1 MKFVKSL
8 LKRPVS
14 VLVLLLAV
22 IVFGGAALTGMPLNF
37 MPDFSMPVQLVIV
50 TWPGSDAD
58 SVDRL
63 VAQPISDKCVT
74 LSDISSTVSYSYD
87 NYAMVQLV
95 YNYGADEDDIY
106 SDLKSAMDN
115 LKADLPSDCNDPTIM
130 QISADAMSTMTLSVS
145 ADSGVDIA
153 SVLDD
158 KIKPDLQGISG
169 VAQVEVSG
177 TRDDYYRVVLDEE
190 KMQQYG
196 LSISSVASAI
206 GEADFEIPLGTVT
219 MGSQDIALGSKGT
232 LSVDAQMRQFPI
244 QTPSGQLI
252 RLGDI
257 AQFLRLD
264 KKDADSISRY
274 NGRESVLLSVTKQD
288 SAASVGVCSKVI
300 DTLDGYAGEGISYE
314 IINNEADNITDTL
327 QNIFETLLIG
337 VALAMAA
344 LFLFFGDWKGSLVVG
359 VSMPL
364 SVLLAVIVLNF
375 IGYDMNV
382 LTGTGLILAIGMI
395 VDNSIVILESC
406 FRFRQ
411 QGLSFQEAAAQGT
424 STMLMSILAGTL
436 TTVVVYIPLTISK
449 GMSGMMFGPLLW
461 TIILTL
467 LASFLCAIVVVP
479 LAFTLLTPK
488 AKEDI
493 PVNRLLHRFQNFYR
507 RVMPKLLRKPGKVML
522 IGVGSFLAA
531 VLLATQMDFV
541 LIPNNYDGSI
551 SVDVSFRAGT
561 KLAVMDE
568 RVQQLEAVLLA
579 DENFKNV
586 TLSISDDSA
595 SFTAYAVDHCKRS
608 SEKAAELYTTEFS
621 NYPGMDVSVSPTS
634 STSGMSEMGST
645 SNTTTVMLLGN
656 DMDALR
662 AGAAQVQDVM
672 AQTPGVI
679 RVENPFD
686 QSRVK
691 GHLEIDPLRAQ
702 NAGTSPAAISMQVR
716 YLLNG
721 LTAATVD
728 DGDQE
733 YDIVLEYP
741 KGKYE
746 DVMSV
751 MDYPIRTQTGKLVTL
766 HDVADVTYDST
777 LPVLTR
783 QDGDYAVTLTATT
796 TDDAKYTAANA
807 ISAAAKAL
815 DFPEGVSIGTD
826 AQTSMQNDEISTLAS
841 ALLASLFLVF
851 LVMAVQFNSVKMSIM
866 VMICIPLCLIGSFT
880 LVFLTGRPMSMF
892 GLMGFMMLIGIS
904 VNNGIYLV
912 DGTTQLRVTMPLEQ
926 ALIEAGT
933 TRLRPILMTTLTTI
947 ISMIP
952 MIFTTSP
959 NLVMMK
965 EMSYIVIGGLIA
977 STALAMFLVPP
988 FYLLMRGER
997 VDGSKRPPLFKKKK
1011 CAKPSAEAALSAAES
1026 SADET

>member
-50 TWPGSDAD
+50 TWPGSDAE
-58 SVDRL
+58 SVDQL
-63 VAQPISDKCVT
+63 VAKPITDKCET
-74 LSDISSTVSYSYD
+74 LSDISSTVTYSYD

-115 LKADLPSDCNDPTIM
+115 LKASLPSDCNDPTIM

-158 KIKPDLQGISG
+158 KIKPDLQSISG

-177 TRDDYYRVVLDEE
+177 TRDDYFRVVLDEE

-196 LSISSVASAI
+196 LNISSVASAI
-206 GEADFEIPLGTVT
+206 GAADFEIPLGSVT
-219 MGSQDIALGSKGT
+219 MGTQDIALGSEGNLT
-232 LSVDAQMRQFPI
+232 VDAQMRQFPI

-288 SAASVGVCSKVI
+288 SAAAVGVCGKVL
-300 DTLDGYAGEGISYE
+300 DALDGYAGEGISYE

-327 QNIFETLLIG
+327 QSILQTLLVG
-337 VALAMAA
+337 VVLAMAV

-359 VSMPL
+359 ISMPL

-493 PVNRLLHRFQNFYR
+493 PVNRLLHKFQNFYR
-507 RVMPKLLRKPGKVML
+507 HVMPKLLRRPGKVML

-531 VLLATQMDFV
+531 ILLASQMEFV

-568 RVQQLEAVLLA
+568 RVQQLEAILLA
-579 DENFKNV
+579 DENFENV

-595 SFTAYAVDHCKRS
+595 SFTAYAVDNCKRS

-634 STSGMSEMGST
+634 SISGMSEMGST
-645 SNTTTVMLLGN
+645 GNTTTVMLLGN

-662 AGAAQVQDVM
+662 EGAEQVRDMM

-728 DGDQE
+728 DGDLQGQVRGRE
-733 YDIVLEYP
+733 RRD
-741 KGKYE
+741 G
-746 DVMSV
+746 
-751 MDYPIRTQTGKLVTL
+751 
-766 HDVADVTYDST
+766 
-777 LPVLTR
+777 LPHPHPDR
-783 QDGDYAVTLTATT
+783 QAGH
-796 TDDAKYTAANA
+796 AA
-807 ISAAAKAL
+807 
-815 DFPEGVSIGTD
+815 
-826 AQTSMQNDEISTLAS
+826 
-841 ALLASLFLVF
+841 
-851 LVMAVQFNSVKMSIM
+851 
-866 VMICIPLCLIGSFT
+866 
-880 LVFLTGRPMSMF
+880 
-892 GLMGFMMLIGIS
+892 
-904 VNNGIYLV
+904 
-912 DGTTQLRVTMPLEQ
+912 
-926 ALIEAGT
+926 
-933 TRLRPILMTTLTTI
+933 
-947 ISMIP
+947 
-952 MIFTTSP
+952 
-959 NLVMMK
+959 
-965 EMSYIVIGGLIA
+965 
-977 STALAMFLVPP
+977 
-988 FYLLMRGER
+988 
-997 VDGSKRPPLFKKKK
+997 
-1011 CAKPSAEAALSAAES
+1011 
-1026 SADET
+1026 

>member
-1 MKFVKSL
+1 M
-8 LKRPVS
+8 
-14 VLVLLLAV
+14 LLA
-22 IVFGGAALTGMPLNF
+22 I
-37 MPDFSMPVQLVIV
+37 
-50 TWPGSDAD
+50 
-58 SVDRL
+58 
-63 VAQPISDKCVT
+63 
-74 LSDISSTVSYSYD
+74 
-87 NYAMVQLV
+87 
-95 YNYGADEDDIY
+95 
-106 SDLKSAMDN
+106 
-115 LKADLPSDCNDPTIM
+115 
-130 QISADAMSTMTLSVS
+130 
-145 ADSGVDIA
+145 
-153 SVLDD
+153 
-158 KIKPDLQGISG
+158 
-169 VAQVEVSG
+169 
-177 TRDDYYRVVLDEE
+177 
-190 KMQQYG
+190 
-196 LSISSVASAI
+196 
-206 GEADFEIPLGTVT
+206 
-219 MGSQDIALGSKGT
+219 
-232 LSVDAQMRQFPI
+232 
-244 QTPSGQLI
+244 
-252 RLGDI
+252 
-257 AQFLRLD
+257 
-264 KKDADSISRY
+264 
-274 NGRESVLLSVTKQD
+274 
-288 SAASVGVCSKVI
+288 
-300 DTLDGYAGEGISYE
+300 
-314 IINNEADNITDTL
+314 
-327 QNIFETLLIG
+327 
-337 VALAMAA
+337 
-344 LFLFFGDWKGSLVVG
+344 
-359 VSMPL
+359 
-364 SVLLAVIVLNF
+364 IVLNF
-375 IGYDMNV
+375 IGCDMNV

-406 FRFRQ
+406 FRYRA
-411 QGLSFQEAAAQGT
+411 QGLSFQEAAAAGT
-424 STMLMSILAGTL
+424 GSMLMSILAGTL
-436 TTVVVYIPLTISK
+436 TTVVVYIPLSISK

-479 LAFTLLTPK
+479 LSFTLLTPK

-493 PVNRLLHRFQNFYR
+493 PVNRLLRKFQNFYR
-507 RVMPKLLRKPGKVML
+507 RVMPKLLRKPGKVL
-522 IGVGSFLAA
+522 LVGVASFLAA
-531 VLLATQMDFV
+531 ILLTTQMEFV
-541 LIPNNYDGSI
+541 LIPNNYDGSNT
-551 SVDVSFRAGT
+551 VDVSFRAGT

-568 RVQQLEAVLLA
+568 RVQQLESVLLA
-579 DENFKNV
+579 DENFENV

-634 STSGMSEMGST
+634 ATSGMSAMGST
-645 SNTTTVMLLGN
+645 GNTTTVMLLGD

-662 AGAAQVQDVM
+662 AGAEQVRDMM

-691 GHLEIDPLRAQ
+691 GHLEIDSQRAQ
-702 NAGTSPAAISMQVR
+702 NAGTTPAAISMQVR

-746 DVMSV
+746 DVVSV
-751 MDYPIRTQTGKLVTL
+751 MDYPIRTQTGKMVTP
-766 HDVADVTYDST
+766 HDVADVTYDAT

-783 QDGDYAVTLTATT
+783 QDGQYSVTLTT

-807 ISAAAKAL
+807 VSAGAEAL
-815 DFPEGVSIGTD
+815 DFPSGVRMGVD
-826 AQTSMQNDEISTLAS
+826 ARTSMQNDELSTMVS

-912 DGTTQLRVTMPLEQ
+912 DGTTQLRQTMPLEQ

-933 TRLRPILMTTLTTI
+933 TRLGPILMTTLTTI

-977 STALAMFLVPP
+977 STVLAMFLVPP

-997 VDGSKRPPLFKKKK
+997 VDGSKRPPLFKEKN
-1011 CAKPSAEAALSAAES
+1011 CAKAPAEAALSAAGS
-1026 SADET
+1026 NADEA

>member
-1 MKFVKSL
+1 MGFD
-8 LKRPVS
+8 S
-14 VLVLLLAV
+14 VLPALRHVAPHVIQQLAA
-22 IVFGGAALTGMPLNF
+22 G
-37 MPDFSMPVQLVIV
+37 
-50 TWPGSDAD
+50 
-58 SVDRL
+58 
-63 VAQPISDKCVT
+63 K
-74 LSDISSTVSYSYD
+74 
-87 NYAMVQLV
+87 
-95 YNYGADEDDIY
+95 
-106 SDLKSAMDN
+106 
-115 LKADLPSDCNDPTIM
+115 DLPW
-130 QISADAMSTMTLSVS
+130 
-145 ADSGVDIA
+145 
-153 SVLDD
+153 
-158 KIKPDLQGISG
+158 
-169 VAQVEVSG
+169 
-177 TRDDYYRVVLDEE
+177 
-190 KMQQYG
+190 
-196 LSISSVASAI
+196 I
-206 GEADFEIPLGTVT
+206 G
-219 MGSQDIALGSKGT
+219 Q
-232 LSVDAQMRQFPI
+232 
-244 QTPSGQLI
+244 QLI
-252 RLGDI
+252 EKFK
-257 AQFLRLD
+257 FLFRQLH
-264 KKDADSISRY
+264 
-274 NGRESVLLSVTKQD
+274 GP
-288 SAASVGVCSKVI
+288 AAVGVCGKVL
-300 DTLDGYAGEGISYE
+300 DTLDGYAGQGISYE
-314 IINNEADNITDTL
+314 VINNEADNITVTL
-327 QNIFETLLIG
+327 QSILQTLLIG
-337 VALAMAA
+337 VVLAMAV

-359 VSMPL
+359 ISMPL

-395 VDNSIVILESC
+395 VYNSIVILESC

-436 TTVVVYIPLTISK
+436 TTVVVYVPLSISQ

-493 PVNRLLHRFQNFYR
+493 PVNRLLRKFQNFYR

-531 VLLATQMDFV
+531 ILLATQMEFV

-551 SVDVSFRAGT
+551 TVDVSFRAGT

-568 RVQQLEAVLLA
+568 RVQQLESVLLA
-579 DENFKNV
+579 DENFENV

-634 STSGMSEMGST
+634 ATSGMSAMGST
-645 SNTTTVMLLGN
+645 GNTTTVMLLGD

-662 AGAAQVQDVM
+662 AGAEQVRDMM

-691 GHLEIDPLRAQ
+691 GHLEIDSQRAQ
-702 NAGTSPAAISMQVR
+702 NAGTTPAAISMQVR

-746 DVMSV
+746 DVVSV
-751 MDYPIRTQTGKLVTL
+751 MDYPIRTQTGKMVTL

-777 LPVLTR
+777 LPVLSR
-783 QDGDYAVTLTATT
+783 QNGQYSMPLTATT
-796 TDDAKYTAANA
+796 TDETKYSAANA
-807 ISAAAKAL
+807 ISAAAEAL
-815 DFPEGVSIGTD
+815 DFPAGVRVGKD
-826 AQTSMQNDEISTLAS
+826 PRTSMQNDELSTMVS
-841 ALLASLFLVF
+841 ALLASLFLAF

-866 VMICIPLCLIGSFT
+866 
-880 LVFLTGRPMSMF
+880 
-892 GLMGFMMLIGIS
+892 
-904 VNNGIYLV
+904 
-912 DGTTQLRVTMPLEQ
+912 
-926 ALIEAGT
+926 
-933 TRLRPILMTTLTTI
+933 
-947 ISMIP
+947 
-952 MIFTTSP
+952 
-959 NLVMMK
+959 VMMK

-997 VDGSKRPPLFKKKK
+997 VDGTKRPSRFRRKK
-1011 CAKPSAEAALSAAES
+1011 AEAESA
-1026 SADET
+1026 TVK

>member
-1 MKFVKSL
+1 M
-8 LKRPVS
+8 
-14 VLVLLLAV
+14 
-22 IVFGGAALTGMPLNF
+22 
-37 MPDFSMPVQLVIV
+37 
-50 TWPGSDAD
+50 
-58 SVDRL
+58 
-63 VAQPISDKCVT
+63 
-74 LSDISSTVSYSYD
+74 
-87 NYAMVQLV
+87 
-95 YNYGADEDDIY
+95 
-106 SDLKSAMDN
+106 
-115 LKADLPSDCNDPTIM
+115 
-130 QISADAMSTMTLSVS
+130 
-145 ADSGVDIA
+145 
-153 SVLDD
+153 
-158 KIKPDLQGISG
+158 
-169 VAQVEVSG
+169 
-177 TRDDYYRVVLDEE
+177 
-190 KMQQYG
+190 
-196 LSISSVASAI
+196 
-206 GEADFEIPLGTVT
+206 
-219 MGSQDIALGSKGT
+219 
-232 LSVDAQMRQFPI
+232 
-244 QTPSGQLI
+244 
-252 RLGDI
+252 
-257 AQFLRLD
+257 
-264 KKDADSISRY
+264 
-274 NGRESVLLSVTKQD
+274 
-288 SAASVGVCSKVI
+288 
-300 DTLDGYAGEGISYE
+300 
-314 IINNEADNITDTL
+314 
-327 QNIFETLLIG
+327 
-337 VALAMAA
+337 
-344 LFLFFGDWKGSLVVG
+344 
-359 VSMPL
+359 
-364 SVLLAVIVLNF
+364 LLAVIVLNF

-406 FRFRQ
+406 SRYRA
-411 QGLSFQEAAAQGT
+411 QGLSFQEAAAEGT
-424 STMLMSILAGTL
+424 GSMLMSILAGTL
-436 TTVVVYIPLTISK
+436 TTVVVYIPLSISK

-467 LASFLCAIVVVP
+467 LASFLCAVVVVP

-493 PVNRLLHRFQNFYR
+493 PVNRLLRKFQNFYR
-507 RVMPKLLRKPGKVML
+507 RVMPKLLRKSGKVML

-531 VLLATQMDFV
+531 
-541 LIPNNYDGSI
+541 I
-551 SVDVSFRAGT
+551 
-561 KLAVMDE
+561 
-568 RVQQLEAVLLA
+568 LLA
-579 DENFKNV
+579 DENFENV

-595 SFTAYAVDHCKRS
+595 SFTAYAVDHCNRS

-634 STSGMSEMGST
+634 ATSGMSAMGST
-645 SNTTTVMLLGN
+645 GNTTTVMLLGD

-662 AGAAQVQDVM
+662 AGAEQVRDMM
-672 AQTPGVI
+672 AQTPGVL

-691 GHLEIDPLRAQ
+691 GHLEIDPQRAL
-702 NAGTSPAAISMQVR
+702 NAGTTPAAISMQVR

-746 DVMSV
+746 DVVSV
-751 MDYPIRTQTGKLVTL
+751 MDYPIRTQTGKLVKL

-777 LPVLTR
+777 LPMLTR
-783 QDGDYAVTLTATT
+783 QDGQYSVTLTATT

-807 ISAAAKAL
+807 ISAAAEAL
-815 DFPEGVSIGTD
+815 DFPAGVRVGEDTR
-826 AQTSMQNDEISTLAS
+826 TSMQNDELSTMVS

-912 DGTTQLRVTMPLEQ
+912 DGTTQLRQTMPLEQ
-926 ALIEAGT
+926 ALIDAGT

-977 STALAMFLVPP
+977 STVLAMFLVPP

-997 VDGSKRPPLFKKKK
+997 VDGSKRPPLFKEKN
-1011 CAKPSAEAALSAAES
+1011 CAKAPAEAALSAAGS
-1026 SADET
+1026 NADEA

>member
-1 MKFVKSL
+1 M
-8 LKRPVS
+8 
-14 VLVLLLAV
+14 
-22 IVFGGAALTGMPLNF
+22 
-37 MPDFSMPVQLVIV
+37 
-50 TWPGSDAD
+50 
-58 SVDRL
+58 
-63 VAQPISDKCVT
+63 
-74 LSDISSTVSYSYD
+74 
-87 NYAMVQLV
+87 
-95 YNYGADEDDIY
+95 
-106 SDLKSAMDN
+106 
-115 LKADLPSDCNDPTIM
+115 
-130 QISADAMSTMTLSVS
+130 
-145 ADSGVDIA
+145 
-153 SVLDD
+153 
-158 KIKPDLQGISG
+158 
-169 VAQVEVSG
+169 
-177 TRDDYYRVVLDEE
+177 
-190 KMQQYG
+190 
-196 LSISSVASAI
+196 
-206 GEADFEIPLGTVT
+206 
-219 MGSQDIALGSKGT
+219 
-232 LSVDAQMRQFPI
+232 
-244 QTPSGQLI
+244 
-252 RLGDI
+252 
-257 AQFLRLD
+257 
-264 KKDADSISRY
+264 
-274 NGRESVLLSVTKQD
+274 
-288 SAASVGVCSKVI
+288 
-300 DTLDGYAGEGISYE
+300 
-314 IINNEADNITDTL
+314 
-327 QNIFETLLIG
+327 
-337 VALAMAA
+337 
-344 LFLFFGDWKGSLVVG
+344 
-359 VSMPL
+359 
-364 SVLLAVIVLNF
+364 LLAVIVLNF

-406 FRFRQ
+406 FRFRE

-436 TTVVVYIPLTISK
+436 TTVVVYMPLSISQ
-449 GMSGMMFGPLLW
+449 GMAGMMFGPLLW

-467 LASFLCAIVVVP
+467 LASFLCAVVVVP
-479 LAFTLLTPK
+479 LSFTLLTPK

-493 PVNRLLHRFQNFYR
+493 PVNRLLRKFQNFYR
-507 RVMPKLLRKPGKVML
+507 RVVPKLLRKPGKVML

-531 VLLATQMDFV
+531 
-541 LIPNNYDGSI
+541 I
-551 SVDVSFRAGT
+551 
-561 KLAVMDE
+561 
-568 RVQQLEAVLLA
+568 LLA
-579 DENFKNV
+579 DENFENV

-634 STSGMSEMGST
+634 ATSGMSAMGST
-645 SNTTTVMLLGN
+645 GNTTTVMLLGD

-662 AGAAQVQDVM
+662 QGAEQVRELM
-672 AQTPGVI
+672 AQTPGVL

-691 GHLEIDPLRAQ
+691 GHLEIDPQRAQ
-702 NAGTSPAAISMQVR
+702 NAGTTPAAISMQIR

-721 LTAATVD
+721 LTTATVD

-751 MDYPIRTQTGKLVTL
+751 MDYPIRTQTSKLVTL

-783 QDGDYAVTLTATT
+783 QDGQYSVTLTATT

-807 ISAAAKAL
+807 ISAGAEAL
-815 DFPEGVSIGTD
+815 DFPAGVAVGED
-826 AQTSMQNDEISTLAS
+826 ARTSMQNDELSTMVS

-912 DGTTQLRVTMPLEQ
+912 DGTTQLRQTIPLEQ

-977 STALAMFLVPP
+977 STVLAMFLVPP

-997 VDGSKRPPLFKKKK
+997 VDGSKRPPLFKKKNREK
-1011 CAKPSAEAALSAAES
+1011 SPVEAALSAAGS
-1026 SADET
+1026 NADEA

>member
-1 MKFVKSL
+1 M
-8 LKRPVS
+8 
-14 VLVLLLAV
+14 
-22 IVFGGAALTGMPLNF
+22 
-37 MPDFSMPVQLVIV
+37 
-50 TWPGSDAD
+50 
-58 SVDRL
+58 
-63 VAQPISDKCVT
+63 
-74 LSDISSTVSYSYD
+74 
-87 NYAMVQLV
+87 
-95 YNYGADEDDIY
+95 
-106 SDLKSAMDN
+106 
-115 LKADLPSDCNDPTIM
+115 
-130 QISADAMSTMTLSVS
+130 
-145 ADSGVDIA
+145 
-153 SVLDD
+153 
-158 KIKPDLQGISG
+158 
-169 VAQVEVSG
+169 
-177 TRDDYYRVVLDEE
+177 
-190 KMQQYG
+190 
-196 LSISSVASAI
+196 
-206 GEADFEIPLGTVT
+206 
-219 MGSQDIALGSKGT
+219 
-232 LSVDAQMRQFPI
+232 
-244 QTPSGQLI
+244 
-252 RLGDI
+252 
-257 AQFLRLD
+257 
-264 KKDADSISRY
+264 
-274 NGRESVLLSVTKQD
+274 
-288 SAASVGVCSKVI
+288 GVCGKVL
-300 DTLDGYAGEGISYE
+300 DTLDGYAGQGISYE
-314 IINNEADNITDTL
+314 VINNEADNITVTL
-327 QNIFETLLIG
+327 QSILQTLLIG
-337 VALAMAA
+337 VVLAMAV

-359 VSMPL
+359 ISMPL

-406 FRFRQ
+406 SRYRA

-436 TTVVVYIPLTISK
+436 TTVVVYVPLSISQ
-449 GMSGMMFGPLLW
+449 GMAGMMFGPLLW

-467 LASFLCAIVVVP
+467 LASFLCAVVVVP

-493 PVNRLLHRFQNFYR
+493 PVNRLLRKFQDFYR

-522 IGVGSFLAA
+522 IGVDSFLAA
-531 VLLATQMDFV
+531 ILLASQMDFT

-568 RVQQLEAVLLA
+568 RVQQLEAILLA
-579 DENFKNV
+579 DENFENV

-595 SFTAYAVDHCKRS
+595 SFTAYAVDHCNRS
-608 SEKAAELYTTEFS
+608 SEKATELYTTEFS

-634 STSGMSEMGST
+634 ATSGMSAMGST
-645 SNTTTVMLLGN
+645 GNTTTVMLLGD

-662 AGAAQVQDVM
+662 QGAEQVRELM
-672 AQTPGVI
+672 AQTSGVL

-691 GHLEIDPLRAQ
+691 GHLEINPQRAQ
-702 NAGTSPAAISMQVR
+702 NAGISPATISMQVR

-783 QDGDYAVTLTATT
+783 QDGQYSVTL
-796 TDDAKYTAANA
+796 TAANA
-807 ISAAAKAL
+807 ISAGAEAL
-815 DFPEGVSIGTD
+815 DFPAGVAVGED
-826 AQTSMQNDEISTLAS
+826 ARTSMQNDELSTMVS

-866 VMICIPLCLIGSFT
+866 VMICIPLCLIGSFA

-912 DGTTQLRVTMPLEQ
+912 DGTTQLRQTMPLEQ

-959 NLVMMK
+959 SLVMMK

-977 STALAMFLVPP
+977 STVLAMFLVPP

-997 VDGSKRPPLFKKKK
+997 VDGSKRPPLFKKKSREK
-1011 CAKPSAEAALSAAES
+1011 GPAEAAPSDAGS
-1026 SADET
+1026 NTDET

>member
-1 MKFVKSL
+1 M
-8 LKRPVS
+8 
-14 VLVLLLAV
+14 
-22 IVFGGAALTGMPLNF
+22 
-37 MPDFSMPVQLVIV
+37 
-50 TWPGSDAD
+50 
-58 SVDRL
+58 
-63 VAQPISDKCVT
+63 
-74 LSDISSTVSYSYD
+74 
-87 NYAMVQLV
+87 
-95 YNYGADEDDIY
+95 
-106 SDLKSAMDN
+106 
-115 LKADLPSDCNDPTIM
+115 
-130 QISADAMSTMTLSVS
+130 
-145 ADSGVDIA
+145 
-153 SVLDD
+153 
-158 KIKPDLQGISG
+158 
-169 VAQVEVSG
+169 
-177 TRDDYYRVVLDEE
+177 
-190 KMQQYG
+190 
-196 LSISSVASAI
+196 
-206 GEADFEIPLGTVT
+206 
-219 MGSQDIALGSKGT
+219 
-232 LSVDAQMRQFPI
+232 
-244 QTPSGQLI
+244 
-252 RLGDI
+252 
-257 AQFLRLD
+257 
-264 KKDADSISRY
+264 
-274 NGRESVLLSVTKQD
+274 
-288 SAASVGVCSKVI
+288 
-300 DTLDGYAGEGISYE
+300 
-314 IINNEADNITDTL
+314 
-327 QNIFETLLIG
+327 
-337 VALAMAA
+337 
-344 LFLFFGDWKGSLVVG
+344 
-359 VSMPL
+359 
-364 SVLLAVIVLNF
+364 LLAVIVLNF

-406 FRFRQ
+406 FRYRAQ
-411 QGLSFQEAAAQGT
+411 SLSFQEAAAEGT
-424 STMLMSILAGTL
+424 GSMLMSILAGTL
-436 TTVVVYIPLTISK
+436 TTVVVYIPLSISK

-467 LASFLCAIVVVP
+467 LASFLCAVVVVP

-493 PVNRLLHRFQNFYR
+493 PVNRLLRKFQNFYR

-531 VLLATQMDFV
+531 ILLATQMEFV

-551 SVDVSFRAGT
+551 TVDVSFRAGM

-568 RVQQLEAVLLA
+568 RVQQLESVLLA
-579 DENFKNV
+579 DENFENV

-595 SFTAYAVDHCKRS
+595 SFTAYAVGHCNRS

-634 STSGMSEMGST
+634 ATSGMSAMGST
-645 SNTTTVMLLGN
+645 GNTTTVMLLGD

-662 AGAAQVQDVM
+662 QGAEQVRELM
-672 AQTPGVI
+672 AQTPGVL

-691 GHLEIDPLRAQ
+691 GHLEIDPQRAQ
-702 NAGTSPAAISMQVR
+702 NAGTTPAAISMQIR

-783 QDGDYAVTLTATT
+783 QDGQYSVTLTATT

-807 ISAAAKAL
+807 ISAGAEAL
-815 DFPEGVSIGTD
+815 DFPAGVAVGED
-826 AQTSMQNDEISTLAS
+826 VRTSMQNDELSTMVS

-866 VMICIPLCLIGSFT
+866 VMICIPLCLIGSFA

-912 DGTTQLRVTMPLEQ
+912 DGTTQLRQTMPLEQ

-977 STALAMFLVPP
+977 STVLAMFLVPP

-997 VDGSKRPPLFKKKK
+997 VDGSKRPPLFKEKN
-1011 CAKPSAEAALSAAES
+1011 CAKAPAEAALSAAGS
-1026 SADET
+1026 NADEA

>member
-1 MKFVKSL
+1 M
-8 LKRPVS
+8 
-14 VLVLLLAV
+14 
-22 IVFGGAALTGMPLNF
+22 
-37 MPDFSMPVQLVIV
+37 
-50 TWPGSDAD
+50 
-58 SVDRL
+58 
-63 VAQPISDKCVT
+63 
-74 LSDISSTVSYSYD
+74 
-87 NYAMVQLV
+87 
-95 YNYGADEDDIY
+95 
-106 SDLKSAMDN
+106 
-115 LKADLPSDCNDPTIM
+115 
-130 QISADAMSTMTLSVS
+130 
-145 ADSGVDIA
+145 
-153 SVLDD
+153 
-158 KIKPDLQGISG
+158 
-169 VAQVEVSG
+169 
-177 TRDDYYRVVLDEE
+177 
-190 KMQQYG
+190 
-196 LSISSVASAI
+196 
-206 GEADFEIPLGTVT
+206 
-219 MGSQDIALGSKGT
+219 
-232 LSVDAQMRQFPI
+232 
-244 QTPSGQLI
+244 
-252 RLGDI
+252 
-257 AQFLRLD
+257 
-264 KKDADSISRY
+264 
-274 NGRESVLLSVTKQD
+274 
-288 SAASVGVCSKVI
+288 
-300 DTLDGYAGEGISYE
+300 
-314 IINNEADNITDTL
+314 
-327 QNIFETLLIG
+327 
-337 VALAMAA
+337 
-344 LFLFFGDWKGSLVVG
+344 
-359 VSMPL
+359 
-364 SVLLAVIVLNF
+364 LLAVIVLNF

-382 LTGTGLILAIGMI
+382 LTGTDLILAIGMI

-406 FRFRQ
+406 FRYRA
-411 QGLSFQEAAAQGT
+411 QGLSFQEAAAEGT
-424 STMLMSILAGTL
+424 GSMLMSILAGTL
-436 TTVVVYIPLTISK
+436 TTVVVYIPLSISK

-467 LASFLCAIVVVP
+467 LASFLCAVVVVP
-479 LAFTLLTPK
+479 LSFTLLTPK

-493 PVNRLLHRFQNFYR
+493 PVNRLLRKFQNFYR

-531 VLLATQMDFV
+531 
-541 LIPNNYDGSI
+541 I
-551 SVDVSFRAGT
+551 
-561 KLAVMDE
+561 
-568 RVQQLEAVLLA
+568 LLA
-579 DENFKNV
+579 DENFENV

-595 SFTAYAVDHCKRS
+595 SFTAYAVDHCNRS

-621 NYPGMDVSVSPTS
+621 NYPGMDVSVTPTS
-634 STSGMSEMGST
+634 STSGMSAMGST
-645 SNTTTVMLLGN
+645 GNTTTVMLLGD

-662 AGAAQVQDVM
+662 AGAEQVRDMM

-679 RVENPFD
+679 RVENPLD

-691 GHLEIDPLRAQ
+691 GHLEIDPQRAQ
-702 NAGTSPAAISMQVR
+702 NAGTTPAAISMQVR

-751 MDYPIRTQTGKLVTL
+751 MDYPIRTQTSKLVTL

-783 QDGDYAVTLTATT
+783 QDGQYSVTLTATT

-807 ISAAAKAL
+807 ISAGAEAL
-815 DFPEGVSIGTD
+815 DFPAGVAVGED
-826 AQTSMQNDEISTLAS
+826 ARTSMQNDELSTMVS

-866 VMICIPLCLIGSFT
+866 VMICIPLCLIGSFA

-912 DGTTQLRVTMPLEQ
+912 DGTTQLRQTMPLEQ

-977 STALAMFLVPP
+977 STVLAMFLVPP
-988 FYLLMRGER
+988 FCLLMRGER
-997 VDGSKRPPLFKKKK
+997 VDGSKRPPLFKKKNREK
-1011 CAKPSAEAALSAAES
+1011 SPVEAALSAAGS
-1026 SADET
+1026 NADEA

>member
-1 MKFVKSL
+1 ML
-8 LKRPVS
+8 L
-14 VLVLLLAV
+14 
-22 IVFGGAALTGMPLNF
+22 T
-37 MPDFSMPVQLVIV
+37 
-50 TWPGSDAD
+50 
-58 SVDRL
+58 
-63 VAQPISDKCVT
+63 
-74 LSDISSTVSYSYD
+74 
-87 NYAMVQLV
+87 
-95 YNYGADEDDIY
+95 
-106 SDLKSAMDN
+106 
-115 LKADLPSDCNDPTIM
+115 
-130 QISADAMSTMTLSVS
+130 
-145 ADSGVDIA
+145 
-153 SVLDD
+153 
-158 KIKPDLQGISG
+158 
-169 VAQVEVSG
+169 
-177 TRDDYYRVVLDEE
+177 
-190 KMQQYG
+190 
-196 LSISSVASAI
+196 
-206 GEADFEIPLGTVT
+206 
-219 MGSQDIALGSKGT
+219 
-232 LSVDAQMRQFPI
+232 
-244 QTPSGQLI
+244 
-252 RLGDI
+252 
-257 AQFLRLD
+257 
-264 KKDADSISRY
+264 
-274 NGRESVLLSVTKQD
+274 
-288 SAASVGVCSKVI
+288 
-300 DTLDGYAGEGISYE
+300 
-314 IINNEADNITDTL
+314 
-327 QNIFETLLIG
+327 
-337 VALAMAA
+337 
-344 LFLFFGDWKGSLVVG
+344 
-359 VSMPL
+359 
-364 SVLLAVIVLNF
+364 VIVLNF

-406 FRFRQ
+406 FRYRAQ
-411 QGLSFQEAAAQGT
+411 SLSFQEAAAEGT
-424 STMLMSILAGTL
+424 GSMLMSILAGTL
-436 TTVVVYIPLTISK
+436 TTVVVYIPLSISK

-467 LASFLCAIVVVP
+467 LASFLCAVVVVP

-493 PVNRLLHRFQNFYR
+493 PINRLLHKFQSFYR

-531 VLLATQMDFV
+531 
-541 LIPNNYDGSI
+541 I
-551 SVDVSFRAGT
+551 
-561 KLAVMDE
+561 
-568 RVQQLEAVLLA
+568 LLA
-579 DENFKNV
+579 DENFENV

-595 SFTAYAVDHCKRS
+595 SFTAYAVDHCNRS

-621 NYPGMDVSVSPTS
+621 NYPGMDVSVTPTS
-634 STSGMSEMGST
+634 STSGMSAMGST
-645 SNTTTVMLLGN
+645 GNTTTVMLLGD

-662 AGAAQVQDVM
+662 AGAEQVRDMM

-691 GHLEIDPLRAQ
+691 GHLEIDPQRAQ
-702 NAGTSPAAISMQVR
+702 NAGTTPAAISMQVR

-751 MDYPIRTQTGKLVTL
+751 MDYPIRTQTSKLVTL

-783 QDGDYAVTLTATT
+783 QDGQYSVTLTATT

-807 ISAAAKAL
+807 ISAGAEAL
-815 DFPEGVSIGTD
+815 DFPAGVAVGED
-826 AQTSMQNDEISTLAS
+826 ARTSMQNDELSTMVS

-880 LVFLTGRPMSMF
+880 LVFLTGRPMSTF

-912 DGTTQLRVTMPLEQ
+912 DGTTQLRQTMPLEQ

-977 STALAMFLVPP
+977 STVLAMFLVPP

-997 VDGSKRPPLFKKKK
+997 VDGSKRPPLFKKKNREK
-1011 CAKPSAEAALSAAES
+1011 SPVEAALSAAGS
-1026 SADET
+1026 NADEA

>member
-1 MKFVKSL
+1 
-8 LKRPVS
+8 
-14 VLVLLLAV
+14 
-22 IVFGGAALTGMPLNF
+22 
-37 MPDFSMPVQLVIV
+37 
-50 TWPGSDAD
+50 
-58 SVDRL
+58 
-63 VAQPISDKCVT
+63 
-74 LSDISSTVSYSYD
+74 
-87 NYAMVQLV
+87 
-95 YNYGADEDDIY
+95 
-106 SDLKSAMDN
+106 
-115 LKADLPSDCNDPTIM
+115 
-130 QISADAMSTMTLSVS
+130 
-145 ADSGVDIA
+145 
-153 SVLDD
+153 
-158 KIKPDLQGISG
+158 
-169 VAQVEVSG
+169 
-177 TRDDYYRVVLDEE
+177 
-190 KMQQYG
+190 
-196 LSISSVASAI
+196 
-206 GEADFEIPLGTVT
+206 
-219 MGSQDIALGSKGT
+219 
-232 LSVDAQMRQFPI
+232 
-244 QTPSGQLI
+244 
-252 RLGDI
+252 
-257 AQFLRLD
+257 
-264 KKDADSISRY
+264 
-274 NGRESVLLSVTKQD
+274 
-288 SAASVGVCSKVI
+288 
-300 DTLDGYAGEGISYE
+300 
-314 IINNEADNITDTL
+314 
-327 QNIFETLLIG
+327 
-337 VALAMAA
+337 
-344 LFLFFGDWKGSLVVG
+344 
-359 VSMPL
+359 
-364 SVLLAVIVLNF
+364 
-375 IGYDMNV
+375 
-382 LTGTGLILAIGMI
+382 
-395 VDNSIVILESC
+395 
-406 FRFRQ
+406 
-411 QGLSFQEAAAQGT
+411 
-424 STMLMSILAGTL
+424 MLMSILAGTL
-436 TTVVVYIPLTISK
+436 TTVVVYVPLSISQ
-449 GMSGMMFGPLLW
+449 GMAGMMFGPLLW

-493 PVNRLLHRFQNFYR
+493 PVNCLLRKFQSFYR

-531 VLLATQMDFV
+531 ILLATQMEFV

-568 RVQQLEAVLLA
+568 RVQQLESVLLA
-579 DENFKNV
+579 DENFENV

-634 STSGMSEMGST
+634 ATSGMSAMGST
-645 SNTTTVMLLGN
+645 GNTTTVMLLGD

-662 AGAAQVQDVM
+662 AGAEQVRDMM

-691 GHLEIDPLRAQ
+691 GHLEIDSQRAQ
-702 NAGTSPAAISMQVR
+702 NAGTTPAAISMQVR

-746 DVMSV
+746 DVVSV
-751 MDYPIRTQTGKLVTL
+751 MDYPIRTQTGKMVTL

-777 LPVLTR
+777 LPVLSR
-783 QDGDYAVTLTATT
+783 QDGQYSMTLTATT
-796 TDDAKYTAANA
+796 DETKYSAANA
-807 ISAAAKAL
+807 ISAAAEAL
-815 DFPEGVSIGTD
+815 DFPAGVRVGKD
-826 AQTSMQNDEISTLAS
+826 PRTSMQNDELSTMVS
-841 ALLASLFLVF
+841 TLLASLFLVF

-912 DGTTQLRVTMPLEQ
+912 DGTTQLRQTMPLEQ

-977 STALAMFLVPP
+977 STVLAMFLVPP

-997 VDGSKRPPLFKKKK
+997 VDGSKRPPLFKKKNREK
-1011 CAKPSAEAALSAAES
+1011 SPVEAALSAAGS
-1026 SADET
+1026 NADEA

>member
-1 MKFVKSL
+1 M
-8 LKRPVS
+8 
-14 VLVLLLAV
+14 
-22 IVFGGAALTGMPLNF
+22 
-37 MPDFSMPVQLVIV
+37 
-50 TWPGSDAD
+50 
-58 SVDRL
+58 
-63 VAQPISDKCVT
+63 
-74 LSDISSTVSYSYD
+74 
-87 NYAMVQLV
+87 
-95 YNYGADEDDIY
+95 
-106 SDLKSAMDN
+106 
-115 LKADLPSDCNDPTIM
+115 
-130 QISADAMSTMTLSVS
+130 
-145 ADSGVDIA
+145 
-153 SVLDD
+153 
-158 KIKPDLQGISG
+158 
-169 VAQVEVSG
+169 
-177 TRDDYYRVVLDEE
+177 
-190 KMQQYG
+190 
-196 LSISSVASAI
+196 
-206 GEADFEIPLGTVT
+206 
-219 MGSQDIALGSKGT
+219 
-232 LSVDAQMRQFPI
+232 
-244 QTPSGQLI
+244 
-252 RLGDI
+252 
-257 AQFLRLD
+257 
-264 KKDADSISRY
+264 
-274 NGRESVLLSVTKQD
+274 
-288 SAASVGVCSKVI
+288 
-300 DTLDGYAGEGISYE
+300 
-314 IINNEADNITDTL
+314 
-327 QNIFETLLIG
+327 
-337 VALAMAA
+337 
-344 LFLFFGDWKGSLVVG
+344 
-359 VSMPL
+359 
-364 SVLLAVIVLNF
+364 LNF

-406 FRFRQ
+406 SRYRA
-411 QGLSFQEAAAQGT
+411 QGLSFQEAAAEGT
-424 STMLMSILAGTL
+424 GSMLMSILAGTL
-436 TTVVVYIPLTISK
+436 TTVVVYIPLSISK

-467 LASFLCAIVVVP
+467 LASFLCAVVVVP
-479 LAFTLLTPK
+479 LSFTLLTPK

-493 PVNRLLHRFQNFYR
+493 PVNRLLRKFQNFYR

-531 VLLATQMDFV
+531 
-541 LIPNNYDGSI
+541 I
-551 SVDVSFRAGT
+551 
-561 KLAVMDE
+561 
-568 RVQQLEAVLLA
+568 LLA
-579 DENFKNV
+579 DENFENV

-634 STSGMSEMGST
+634 ATSGMSAMGST
-645 SNTTTVMLLGN
+645 GNTTTVMLLGD

-662 AGAAQVQDVM
+662 QGAEQVRELV
-672 AQTPGVI
+672 AQTPGVL

-691 GHLEIDPLRAQ
+691 GHLEIDPQRAQ
-702 NAGTSPAAISMQVR
+702 NAGTTPAAISMQIR

-721 LTAATVD
+721 LTTATVD

-751 MDYPIRTQTGKLVTL
+751 MDYPIRTQTSKLVTL

-783 QDGDYAVTLTATT
+783 QDGQYSVTLTATT

-807 ISAAAKAL
+807 ISAGAEAL
-815 DFPEGVSIGTD
+815 DFPAGVAVGED
-826 AQTSMQNDEISTLAS
+826 ARTSMQNDELSTMVS

-866 VMICIPLCLIGSFT
+866 VIICIPLCLIGSFT

-912 DGTTQLRVTMPLEQ
+912 DGTTQLRQTMPLEQ

-977 STALAMFLVPP
+977 STVLAMFLVPP
-988 FYLLMRGER
+988 FCLLMRGER
-997 VDGSKRPPLFKKKK
+997 VDGSKRPPLFKKKNREK
-1011 CAKPSAEAALSAAES
+1011 SPVEAALSAAGS
-1026 SADET
+1026 NADEA

>member
-1 MKFVKSL
+1 ML
-8 LKRPVS
+8 L
-14 VLVLLLAV
+14 
-22 IVFGGAALTGMPLNF
+22 T
-37 MPDFSMPVQLVIV
+37 
-50 TWPGSDAD
+50 
-58 SVDRL
+58 
-63 VAQPISDKCVT
+63 
-74 LSDISSTVSYSYD
+74 
-87 NYAMVQLV
+87 
-95 YNYGADEDDIY
+95 
-106 SDLKSAMDN
+106 
-115 LKADLPSDCNDPTIM
+115 
-130 QISADAMSTMTLSVS
+130 
-145 ADSGVDIA
+145 
-153 SVLDD
+153 
-158 KIKPDLQGISG
+158 
-169 VAQVEVSG
+169 
-177 TRDDYYRVVLDEE
+177 
-190 KMQQYG
+190 
-196 LSISSVASAI
+196 
-206 GEADFEIPLGTVT
+206 
-219 MGSQDIALGSKGT
+219 
-232 LSVDAQMRQFPI
+232 
-244 QTPSGQLI
+244 
-252 RLGDI
+252 
-257 AQFLRLD
+257 
-264 KKDADSISRY
+264 
-274 NGRESVLLSVTKQD
+274 
-288 SAASVGVCSKVI
+288 
-300 DTLDGYAGEGISYE
+300 
-314 IINNEADNITDTL
+314 
-327 QNIFETLLIG
+327 
-337 VALAMAA
+337 
-344 LFLFFGDWKGSLVVG
+344 
-359 VSMPL
+359 
-364 SVLLAVIVLNF
+364 VIVLNF

-406 FRFRQ
+406 FRYRAQ
-411 QGLSFQEAAAQGT
+411 SLSFQEAAAEGT
-424 STMLMSILAGTL
+424 GSMLMSILAGTL
-436 TTVVVYIPLTISK
+436 TTVVVYIPLSISK

-467 LASFLCAIVVVP
+467 LASFLCAVVVVP

-493 PVNRLLHRFQNFYR
+493 PINRLLHKFQSFYR

-531 VLLATQMDFV
+531 
-541 LIPNNYDGSI
+541 I
-551 SVDVSFRAGT
+551 
-561 KLAVMDE
+561 
-568 RVQQLEAVLLA
+568 LLA
-579 DENFKNV
+579 DENFENV

-595 SFTAYAVDHCKRS
+595 SFTAYAVDHCNRS

-621 NYPGMDVSVSPTS
+621 NYPGMDVSVTPTS
-634 STSGMSEMGST
+634 STSGMSAMGST
-645 SNTTTVMLLGN
+645 GNTTTVMLLGD

-662 AGAAQVQDVM
+662 AGAEQVRDMM

-691 GHLEIDPLRAQ
+691 GHLEIDPQRAQ
-702 NAGTSPAAISMQVR
+702 NAGTTPAAISMQVR

-751 MDYPIRTQTGKLVTL
+751 MDYPIRTQTSKLVTL

-783 QDGDYAVTLTATT
+783 QDGQYSVTLTATT

-807 ISAAAKAL
+807 ISAGAEAL
-815 DFPEGVSIGTD
+815 DFPAGVAVGED
-826 AQTSMQNDEISTLAS
+826 ARTSMQNDELSTMVS

-880 LVFLTGRPMSMF
+880 LVFLTGRPMSTF

-912 DGTTQLRVTMPLEQ
+912 DGTTQLRQTMPLEQ

-933 TRLRPILMTTLTTI
+933 TRLRPILMTTLTAI

-977 STALAMFLVPP
+977 STVLAMFLVPP

-997 VDGSKRPPLFKKKK
+997 VDGSKRPPLFKKKNREK
-1011 CAKPSAEAALSAAES
+1011 SPVEAALSAAGS
-1026 SADET
+1026 NADEA

>member
-50 TWPGSDAD
+50 TWPGSDAE
-58 SVDRL
+58 SVDQL
-63 VAQPISDKCVT
+63 VAKPITDKCET
-74 LSDISSTVSYSYD
+74 LSDISSTVTYSYD

-115 LKADLPSDCNDPTIM
+115 LKASLPSDCNDPTIM

-158 KIKPDLQGISG
+158 KIKPDLQSISG

-177 TRDDYYRVVLDEE
+177 TRDDYFRVVLDEE

-196 LSISSVASAI
+196 LNISSVASAI
-206 GEADFEIPLGTVT
+206 GAADFEIPLGSVT
-219 MGSQDIALGSKGT
+219 MGTQDIALGSEGNLT
-232 LSVDAQMRQFPI
+232 VDAQMRQFPI

-288 SAASVGVCSKVI
+288 SAAAVGVCGKVL
-300 DTLDGYAGEGISYE
+300 DALDGYAGEGISYE

-327 QNIFETLLIG
+327 QSILQTLLVG
-337 VALAMAA
+337 VVLAMAV

-359 VSMPL
+359 ISMPL
-364 SVLLAVIVLNF
+364 S
-375 IGYDMNV
+375 V

-411 QGLSFQEAAAQGT
+411 QCLSFQEAAAQGT

-493 PVNRLLHRFQNFYR
+493 PVNRLLHKFQNFYR
-507 RVMPKLLRKPGKVML
+507 HVMPKLLRRPGKVML

-531 VLLATQMDFV
+531 ILLASQMEFV

-568 RVQQLEAVLLA
+568 RVQQLEAILLA
-579 DENFKNV
+579 DENFENV

-595 SFTAYAVDHCKRS
+595 SFTAYAVDNCKRS

-634 STSGMSEMGST
+634 SISGMSEMGST
-645 SNTTTVMLLGN
+645 GNTTTVMLLGN

-662 AGAAQVQDVM
+662 EGAEQVRDMM

-746 DVMSV
+746 DVNAV

-783 QDGDYAVTLTATT
+783 QDGDYSVTLTATT

-807 ISAAAKAL
+807 ISAGAKAL

-866 VMICIPLCLIGSFT
+866 VMICIPLCLIGSFA

-912 DGTTQLRVTMPLEQ
+912 DGTTQLRQTMPLEQ

-952 MIFTTSP
+952 MLFATSP

-977 STALAMFLVPP
+977 STVLAMFLVPP

-1011 CAKPSAEAALSAAES
+1011 CAKPSAEAALSVAES
-1026 SADET
+1026 NADEI

>member
-1 MKFVKSL
+1 ML
-8 LKRPVS
+8 L
-14 VLVLLLAV
+14 
-22 IVFGGAALTGMPLNF
+22 T
-37 MPDFSMPVQLVIV
+37 
-50 TWPGSDAD
+50 
-58 SVDRL
+58 
-63 VAQPISDKCVT
+63 
-74 LSDISSTVSYSYD
+74 
-87 NYAMVQLV
+87 
-95 YNYGADEDDIY
+95 
-106 SDLKSAMDN
+106 
-115 LKADLPSDCNDPTIM
+115 
-130 QISADAMSTMTLSVS
+130 
-145 ADSGVDIA
+145 
-153 SVLDD
+153 
-158 KIKPDLQGISG
+158 
-169 VAQVEVSG
+169 
-177 TRDDYYRVVLDEE
+177 
-190 KMQQYG
+190 
-196 LSISSVASAI
+196 
-206 GEADFEIPLGTVT
+206 
-219 MGSQDIALGSKGT
+219 
-232 LSVDAQMRQFPI
+232 
-244 QTPSGQLI
+244 
-252 RLGDI
+252 
-257 AQFLRLD
+257 
-264 KKDADSISRY
+264 
-274 NGRESVLLSVTKQD
+274 
-288 SAASVGVCSKVI
+288 
-300 DTLDGYAGEGISYE
+300 
-314 IINNEADNITDTL
+314 
-327 QNIFETLLIG
+327 
-337 VALAMAA
+337 
-344 LFLFFGDWKGSLVVG
+344 
-359 VSMPL
+359 
-364 SVLLAVIVLNF
+364 VIVLNF

-406 FRFRQ
+406 FRYRAQ
-411 QGLSFQEAAAQGT
+411 SLSFQEAAAEGT
-424 STMLMSILAGTL
+424 GSMLMSILAGTL
-436 TTVVVYIPLTISK
+436 TTVVVYIPLSISK

-467 LASFLCAIVVVP
+467 LASFLCAVVVVP

-493 PVNRLLHRFQNFYR
+493 PINRLLHKFQSFYR

-531 VLLATQMDFV
+531 
-541 LIPNNYDGSI
+541 I
-551 SVDVSFRAGT
+551 
-561 KLAVMDE
+561 
-568 RVQQLEAVLLA
+568 LLA
-579 DENFKNV
+579 DENFENV

-595 SFTAYAVDHCKRS
+595 SFTAYAVDHCNRS

-621 NYPGMDVSVSPTS
+621 NYPGMDVSVTPTS
-634 STSGMSEMGST
+634 STSGMSAMGST
-645 SNTTTVMLLGN
+645 GNTTTVMLLGD

-662 AGAAQVQDVM
+662 AGAEQVRDMM

-691 GHLEIDPLRAQ
+691 GHLEIDPQRAQ
-702 NAGTSPAAISMQVR
+702 NAGTTPAAISMQIR
-716 YLLNG
+716 YLLND

-751 MDYPIRTQTGKLVTL
+751 MDYPIRTQTGKLVTF

-783 QDGDYAVTLTATT
+783 QDGQYSVTLTATT

-807 ISAAAKAL
+807 ISAGAEAL
-815 DFPEGVSIGTD
+815 DFPAGVAVGED
-826 AQTSMQNDEISTLAS
+826 ARTSMQNDELSTMVS

-851 LVMAVQFNSVKMSIM
+851 LMMAVQFNSVKMSIM
-866 VMICIPLCLIGSFT
+866 VMICIPLCLIDSFT
-880 LVFLTGRPMSMF
+880 LVFLTGRPMSTF

-912 DGTTQLRVTMPLEQ
+912 DGTTQLRQTMPLEQ

-977 STALAMFLVPP
+977 STVLAMFLVPP

-997 VDGSKRPPLFKKKK
+997 VDGSKRPPLFKKKNREK
-1011 CAKPSAEAALSAAES
+1011 SPVEAALSAAGS
-1026 SADET
+1026 NADEA

>member
-1 MKFVKSL
+1 M
-8 LKRPVS
+8 
-14 VLVLLLAV
+14 
-22 IVFGGAALTGMPLNF
+22 
-37 MPDFSMPVQLVIV
+37 
-50 TWPGSDAD
+50 
-58 SVDRL
+58 
-63 VAQPISDKCVT
+63 
-74 LSDISSTVSYSYD
+74 
-87 NYAMVQLV
+87 
-95 YNYGADEDDIY
+95 
-106 SDLKSAMDN
+106 
-115 LKADLPSDCNDPTIM
+115 
-130 QISADAMSTMTLSVS
+130 
-145 ADSGVDIA
+145 
-153 SVLDD
+153 
-158 KIKPDLQGISG
+158 
-169 VAQVEVSG
+169 
-177 TRDDYYRVVLDEE
+177 
-190 KMQQYG
+190 
-196 LSISSVASAI
+196 
-206 GEADFEIPLGTVT
+206 
-219 MGSQDIALGSKGT
+219 
-232 LSVDAQMRQFPI
+232 
-244 QTPSGQLI
+244 
-252 RLGDI
+252 
-257 AQFLRLD
+257 
-264 KKDADSISRY
+264 
-274 NGRESVLLSVTKQD
+274 
-288 SAASVGVCSKVI
+288 
-300 DTLDGYAGEGISYE
+300 
-314 IINNEADNITDTL
+314 
-327 QNIFETLLIG
+327 
-337 VALAMAA
+337 
-344 LFLFFGDWKGSLVVG
+344 
-359 VSMPL
+359 
-364 SVLLAVIVLNF
+364 LLAVIVLNF

-406 FRFRQ
+406 FRYRA
-411 QGLSFQEAAAQGT
+411 QGLSFQEAAAEGT
-424 STMLMSILAGTL
+424 GSMLMSILAGTL
-436 TTVVVYIPLTISK
+436 TTVVVYIPLSISK

-467 LASFLCAIVVVP
+467 LASFLCAVVVVP
-479 LAFTLLTPK
+479 LSFTLLTPK

-493 PVNRLLHRFQNFYR
+493 PVNRLLRKFQNFYR
-507 RVMPKLLRKPGKVML
+507 RVVPKLFRKPGKVML

-531 VLLATQMDFV
+531 
-541 LIPNNYDGSI
+541 I
-551 SVDVSFRAGT
+551 
-561 KLAVMDE
+561 
-568 RVQQLEAVLLA
+568 LLA
-579 DENFKNV
+579 DENFENV

-595 SFTAYAVDHCKRS
+595 SFTAYAVDHCNRS

-621 NYPGMDVSVSPTS
+621 NYPGMDVSVTPTS
-634 STSGMSEMGST
+634 STSGMSAMGST
-645 SNTTTVMLLGN
+645 GNTTTVMLLGD

-662 AGAAQVQDVM
+662 QGAEQVRELM
-672 AQTPGVI
+672 AQTPGVL

-691 GHLEIDPLRAQ
+691 GHLEIDPQRAQ
-702 NAGTSPAAISMQVR
+702 NAGTTPAAISMQIR

-807 ISAAAKAL
+807 ISAAAETL
-815 DFPEGVSIGTD
+815 DFPAGVAVGED
-826 AQTSMQNDEISTLAS
+826 ARTSMQNDEFSTMVS
-841 ALLASLFLVF
+841 ALFASLFLVF

-866 VMICIPLCLIGSFT
+866 VLICIPLCLIGSFT

-912 DGTTQLRVTMPLEQ
+912 DGTTQLRQTMPLEQ

-952 MIFTTSP
+952 MIFTTNP

-965 EMSYIVIGGLIA
+965 EVSYIVIGGLIA
-977 STALAMFLVPP
+977 STVLAMFLVPP
-988 FYLLMRGER
+988 FCLLMRGER
-997 VDGSKRPPLFKKKK
+997 VDGSKRSPLFKKKNR
-1011 CAKPSAEAALSAAES
+1011 ATASTEAALSAAGS
-1026 SADET
+1026 NADEA

>member
-1 MKFVKSL
+1 MKFVKTL

-37 MPDFSMPVQLVIV
+37 MPDFSMPVQLV
-50 TWPGSDAD
+50 
-58 SVDRL
+58 
-63 VAQPISDKCVT
+63 
-74 LSDISSTVSYSYD
+74 
-87 NYAMVQLV
+87 

-106 SDLKSAMDN
+106 TDLKSAMDN
-115 LKADLPSDCNDPTIM
+115 LKSSLPSDCNAPTIM

-158 KIKPDLQGISG
+158 ELVPDIQSISG
-169 VAQVEVSG
+169 IAQVKATG
-177 TRDDYYRVVLDEE
+177 TQDDYFRVVLDEE

-196 LSISSVASAI
+196 LNISSVASAI
-206 GEADFEIPLGTVT
+206 GAADFEIPLGNVT
-219 MGSQDIALGSKGT
+219 MGSQDIALGSEGT

-274 NGRESVLLSVTKQD
+274 NGRESVLLSITKQD
-288 SAASVGVCSKVI
+288 SAAAVGVCGKVI
-300 DTLDGYAGEGISYE
+300 DTLDSYAAKGLSYE
-314 IINNEADNITDTL
+314 IINNEADNITVTL
-327 QNIFETLLIG
+327 QSIFQTLLIG
-337 VALAMAA
+337 VVLAMAV

-359 VSMPL
+359 ISMPL
-364 SVLLAVIVLNF
+364 SVLLAVTVLNF

-436 TTVVVYIPLTISK
+436 TTVVVYIRLSISQ

-488 AKEDI
+488 VKEDI
-493 PVNRLLHRFQNFYR
+493 PVNRLLHKFQNFYR
-507 RVMPKLLRKPGKVML
+507 RVMPKLLRHPGRVLM
-522 IGVGSFLAA
+522 IGVASFAA
-531 VLLATQMDFV
+531 AILLATQMEFV

-568 RVQQLEAVLLA
+568 RVQQLESVLLA
-579 DENFKNV
+579 DENFENV

-595 SFTAYAVDHCKRS
+595 SFTAYAVDNCKRS

-634 STSGMSEMGST
+634 STSGMSAMGST
-645 SNTTTVMLLGN
+645 GSTTTVMLLGK

-662 AGAAQVQDVM
+662 EGAEQVRDMM
-672 AQTPGVI
+672 AQTPGVL

-691 GHLEIDPLRAQ
+691 GHLEIDPQRAQ
-702 NAGTSPAAISMQVR
+702 NAGITPAAISMQVR

-721 LTAATVD
+721 LPAATVD

-766 HDVADVTYDST
+766 HDVADVTYDS
-777 LPVLTR
+777 
-783 QDGDYAVTLTATT
+783 
-796 TDDAKYTAANA
+796 
-807 ISAAAKAL
+807 
-815 DFPEGVSIGTD
+815 
-826 AQTSMQNDEISTLAS
+826 
-841 ALLASLFLVF
+841 
-851 LVMAVQFNSVKMSIM
+851 
-866 VMICIPLCLIGSFT
+866 
-880 LVFLTGRPMSMF
+880 
-892 GLMGFMMLIGIS
+892 
-904 VNNGIYLV
+904 
-912 DGTTQLRVTMPLEQ
+912 
-926 ALIEAGT
+926 
-933 TRLRPILMTTLTTI
+933 
-947 ISMIP
+947 
-952 MIFTTSP
+952 
-959 NLVMMK
+959 
-965 EMSYIVIGGLIA
+965 
-977 STALAMFLVPP
+977 PP
-988 FYLLMRGER
+988 R
-997 VDGSKRPPLFKKKK
+997 
-1011 CAKPSAEAALSAAES
+1011 C
-1026 SADET
+1026 

>member
-1 MKFVKSL
+1 M
-8 LKRPVS
+8 
-14 VLVLLLAV
+14 
-22 IVFGGAALTGMPLNF
+22 
-37 MPDFSMPVQLVIV
+37 
-50 TWPGSDAD
+50 
-58 SVDRL
+58 
-63 VAQPISDKCVT
+63 
-74 LSDISSTVSYSYD
+74 
-87 NYAMVQLV
+87 
-95 YNYGADEDDIY
+95 
-106 SDLKSAMDN
+106 
-115 LKADLPSDCNDPTIM
+115 
-130 QISADAMSTMTLSVS
+130 
-145 ADSGVDIA
+145 
-153 SVLDD
+153 
-158 KIKPDLQGISG
+158 
-169 VAQVEVSG
+169 
-177 TRDDYYRVVLDEE
+177 
-190 KMQQYG
+190 
-196 LSISSVASAI
+196 
-206 GEADFEIPLGTVT
+206 
-219 MGSQDIALGSKGT
+219 
-232 LSVDAQMRQFPI
+232 
-244 QTPSGQLI
+244 
-252 RLGDI
+252 
-257 AQFLRLD
+257 
-264 KKDADSISRY
+264 
-274 NGRESVLLSVTKQD
+274 
-288 SAASVGVCSKVI
+288 GVCGKVL
-300 DTLDGYAGEGISYE
+300 DTLDGYAGQGISYE
-314 IINNEADNITDTL
+314 VINNEADNITVTL
-327 QNIFETLLIG
+327 QSILQTLLVG
-337 VALAMAA
+337 VLLAMAV

-359 VSMPL
+359 ISMPL
-364 SVLLAVIVLNF
+364 SVLLAIIVLNF
-375 IGYDMNV
+375 AGFDMNV

-406 FRFRQ
+406 FRFRE

-436 TTVVVYIPLTISK
+436 TTVVVYVPLSISQ
-449 GMSGMMFGPLLW
+449 GMAGMMFGPLLW

-493 PVNRLLHRFQNFYR
+493 PVNRLLRKFQNFYR

-531 VLLATQMDFV
+531 ILLATQMEFV

-551 SVDVSFRAGT
+551 TVDVSFRAGT

-568 RVQQLEAVLLA
+568 RVQQLESVLLA
-579 DENFKNV
+579 DENFENV

-634 STSGMSEMGST
+634 ATSGMSAMGNT
-645 SNTTTVMLLGN
+645 GNTTTVMLLGD

-662 AGAAQVQDVM
+662 AGAEQVRDMM

-691 GHLEIDPLRAQ
+691 GHLEIDPQRAQ
-702 NAGTSPAAISMQVR
+702 NAGTTPAAISMQVR

-746 DVMSV
+746 DVVSV
-751 MDYPIRTQTGKLVTL
+751 MDYPIRTQTGKMVTL
-766 HDVADVTYDST
+766 HDVADVTYDNT
-777 LPVLTR
+777 LPVLSR
-783 QDGDYAVTLTATT
+783 QDGEYTVTLTT
-796 TDDAKYTAANA
+796 TDETKYSAANA
-807 ISAAAKAL
+807 ISAAAEAL
-815 DFPEGVSIGTD
+815 DFPAGVRVGED
-826 AQTSMQNDEISTLAS
+826 PRTSMQNDELSTMVS

-866 VMICIPLCLIGSFT
+866 
-880 LVFLTGRPMSMF
+880 
-892 GLMGFMMLIGIS
+892 
-904 VNNGIYLV
+904 
-912 DGTTQLRVTMPLEQ
+912 
-926 ALIEAGT
+926 
-933 TRLRPILMTTLTTI
+933 
-947 ISMIP
+947 
-952 MIFTTSP
+952 
-959 NLVMMK
+959 VMMK

-997 VDGSKRPPLFKKKK
+997 VDGVKRSPLFKRKK
-1011 CAKPSAEAALSAAES
+1011 AETESASR
-1026 SADET
+1026 

>member
-1 MKFVKSL
+1 M
-8 LKRPVS
+8 
-14 VLVLLLAV
+14 
-22 IVFGGAALTGMPLNF
+22 
-37 MPDFSMPVQLVIV
+37 
-50 TWPGSDAD
+50 
-58 SVDRL
+58 
-63 VAQPISDKCVT
+63 
-74 LSDISSTVSYSYD
+74 
-87 NYAMVQLV
+87 
-95 YNYGADEDDIY
+95 
-106 SDLKSAMDN
+106 
-115 LKADLPSDCNDPTIM
+115 
-130 QISADAMSTMTLSVS
+130 
-145 ADSGVDIA
+145 
-153 SVLDD
+153 
-158 KIKPDLQGISG
+158 
-169 VAQVEVSG
+169 
-177 TRDDYYRVVLDEE
+177 
-190 KMQQYG
+190 
-196 LSISSVASAI
+196 
-206 GEADFEIPLGTVT
+206 
-219 MGSQDIALGSKGT
+219 
-232 LSVDAQMRQFPI
+232 
-244 QTPSGQLI
+244 
-252 RLGDI
+252 
-257 AQFLRLD
+257 
-264 KKDADSISRY
+264 
-274 NGRESVLLSVTKQD
+274 
-288 SAASVGVCSKVI
+288 
-300 DTLDGYAGEGISYE
+300 
-314 IINNEADNITDTL
+314 
-327 QNIFETLLIG
+327 
-337 VALAMAA
+337 
-344 LFLFFGDWKGSLVVG
+344 
-359 VSMPL
+359 
-364 SVLLAVIVLNF
+364 LLAVIVLNF

-382 LTGTGLILAIGMI
+382 LTGTDLILAIGMI

-406 FRFRQ
+406 FRYRA
-411 QGLSFQEAAAQGT
+411 QGLSFQEAAAEGT
-424 STMLMSILAGTL
+424 GSMLMSILAGTL
-436 TTVVVYIPLTISK
+436 TTVVVYIPLSISK

-467 LASFLCAIVVVP
+467 LASFLCAVVVVP
-479 LAFTLLTPK
+479 LSFTLLTPK

-493 PVNRLLHRFQNFYR
+493 PVNRLLRKFQNFYR

-531 VLLATQMDFV
+531 
-541 LIPNNYDGSI
+541 I
-551 SVDVSFRAGT
+551 
-561 KLAVMDE
+561 
-568 RVQQLEAVLLA
+568 LLA
-579 DENFKNV
+579 DENFENV

-595 SFTAYAVDHCKRS
+595 SFTAYAVDHCNRS

-621 NYPGMDVSVSPTS
+621 NYPGMDVSVTPTS
-634 STSGMSEMGST
+634 STSGMSAMGST
-645 SNTTTVMLLGN
+645 GNTTTVMLLGD

-662 AGAAQVQDVM
+662 AGAEQVRDMM

-691 GHLEIDPLRAQ
+691 GHLEIDPQRAQ
-702 NAGTSPAAISMQVR
+702 NAGTTPAAISMQVR

-751 MDYPIRTQTGKLVTL
+751 MDYPIRTQTSKLVTL

-783 QDGDYAVTLTATT
+783 QDGQYSVTLTATT

-807 ISAAAKAL
+807 ISAGAEAL
-815 DFPEGVSIGTD
+815 DFPAGVAVGED
-826 AQTSMQNDEISTLAS
+826 ARTSMQNDELSTMVS

-912 DGTTQLRVTMPLEQ
+912 DGTTQLRQTMPLEQ

-977 STALAMFLVPP
+977 STVLAMFLVPP
-988 FYLLMRGER
+988 FCLLMRGER
-997 VDGSKRPPLFKKKK
+997 VDGSKRPPLFKKKNREK
-1011 CAKPSAEAALSAAES
+1011 SPVEAALSAAGS
-1026 SADET
+1026 NADEA

>member
-1 MKFVKSL
+1 M
-8 LKRPVS
+8 
-14 VLVLLLAV
+14 
-22 IVFGGAALTGMPLNF
+22 
-37 MPDFSMPVQLVIV
+37 
-50 TWPGSDAD
+50 
-58 SVDRL
+58 
-63 VAQPISDKCVT
+63 
-74 LSDISSTVSYSYD
+74 
-87 NYAMVQLV
+87 
-95 YNYGADEDDIY
+95 
-106 SDLKSAMDN
+106 
-115 LKADLPSDCNDPTIM
+115 
-130 QISADAMSTMTLSVS
+130 
-145 ADSGVDIA
+145 
-153 SVLDD
+153 
-158 KIKPDLQGISG
+158 
-169 VAQVEVSG
+169 
-177 TRDDYYRVVLDEE
+177 
-190 KMQQYG
+190 
-196 LSISSVASAI
+196 
-206 GEADFEIPLGTVT
+206 
-219 MGSQDIALGSKGT
+219 
-232 LSVDAQMRQFPI
+232 
-244 QTPSGQLI
+244 
-252 RLGDI
+252 
-257 AQFLRLD
+257 
-264 KKDADSISRY
+264 
-274 NGRESVLLSVTKQD
+274 
-288 SAASVGVCSKVI
+288 
-300 DTLDGYAGEGISYE
+300 
-314 IINNEADNITDTL
+314 
-327 QNIFETLLIG
+327 
-337 VALAMAA
+337 
-344 LFLFFGDWKGSLVVG
+344 
-359 VSMPL
+359 
-364 SVLLAVIVLNF
+364 LLAVIVLNF

-406 FRFRQ
+406 FRYRA
-411 QGLSFQEAAAQGT
+411 QGLSFQEAAAEG
-424 STMLMSILAGTL
+424 SGSMLMSILAGTL
-436 TTVVVYIPLTISK
+436 TTVVVYIPLSISK

-467 LASFLCAIVVVP
+467 LASFLCAVVVVP
-479 LAFTLLTPK
+479 LSFTLLTPK

-493 PVNRLLHRFQNFYR
+493 PVNRLLRKFQNFYR

-531 VLLATQMDFV
+531 
-541 LIPNNYDGSI
+541 I
-551 SVDVSFRAGT
+551 
-561 KLAVMDE
+561 
-568 RVQQLEAVLLA
+568 LLA
-579 DENFKNV
+579 DENFENV

-634 STSGMSEMGST
+634 ATSGMSAMGST
-645 SNTTTVMLLGN
+645 GNTTTVMLLGD

-662 AGAAQVQDVM
+662 QGAEQVRELV
-672 AQTPGVI
+672 AQTPGVL

-691 GHLEIDPLRAQ
+691 GHLEIDPQRAQ
-702 NAGTSPAAISMQVR
+702 NAGTTPAAISMQIR

-721 LTAATVD
+721 LTTATVD

-751 MDYPIRTQTGKLVTL
+751 MDYPIRTQTSKLVTL

-783 QDGDYAVTLTATT
+783 QDGQYSVTLTATT

-807 ISAAAKAL
+807 ISAGAEAL
-815 DFPEGVSIGTD
+815 DFPAGVAVGED
-826 AQTSMQNDEISTLAS
+826 ARTSMQNDELSTMVS

-866 VMICIPLCLIGSFT
+866 VMICSPLCLIGSFT

-912 DGTTQLRVTMPLEQ
+912 DGTTQLRQTMPLEQ

-977 STALAMFLVPP
+977 STVLAMFLVPP
-988 FYLLMRGER
+988 FCLLMRGER
-997 VDGSKRPPLFKKKK
+997 VDGSKRPPLFKKKNREK
-1011 CAKPSAEAALSAAES
+1011 SPVEAALSAAGS
-1026 SADET
+1026 NADEA

>member
-1 MKFVKSL
+1 ML
-8 LKRPVS
+8 L
-14 VLVLLLAV
+14 
-22 IVFGGAALTGMPLNF
+22 T
-37 MPDFSMPVQLVIV
+37 
-50 TWPGSDAD
+50 
-58 SVDRL
+58 
-63 VAQPISDKCVT
+63 
-74 LSDISSTVSYSYD
+74 
-87 NYAMVQLV
+87 
-95 YNYGADEDDIY
+95 
-106 SDLKSAMDN
+106 
-115 LKADLPSDCNDPTIM
+115 
-130 QISADAMSTMTLSVS
+130 
-145 ADSGVDIA
+145 
-153 SVLDD
+153 
-158 KIKPDLQGISG
+158 
-169 VAQVEVSG
+169 
-177 TRDDYYRVVLDEE
+177 
-190 KMQQYG
+190 
-196 LSISSVASAI
+196 
-206 GEADFEIPLGTVT
+206 
-219 MGSQDIALGSKGT
+219 
-232 LSVDAQMRQFPI
+232 
-244 QTPSGQLI
+244 
-252 RLGDI
+252 
-257 AQFLRLD
+257 
-264 KKDADSISRY
+264 
-274 NGRESVLLSVTKQD
+274 
-288 SAASVGVCSKVI
+288 
-300 DTLDGYAGEGISYE
+300 
-314 IINNEADNITDTL
+314 
-327 QNIFETLLIG
+327 
-337 VALAMAA
+337 
-344 LFLFFGDWKGSLVVG
+344 
-359 VSMPL
+359 
-364 SVLLAVIVLNF
+364 VIVLYF

-406 FRFRQ
+406 FRYRAQ
-411 QGLSFQEAAAQGT
+411 SLSFQEAAAEGT
-424 STMLMSILAGTL
+424 GSMLMSILAGTL
-436 TTVVVYIPLTISK
+436 TTVVVYIPLSISK

-467 LASFLCAIVVVP
+467 LASFLCAVVVVP

-493 PVNRLLHRFQNFYR
+493 PINRLLHKFQSFYR

-531 VLLATQMDFV
+531 
-541 LIPNNYDGSI
+541 I
-551 SVDVSFRAGT
+551 
-561 KLAVMDE
+561 
-568 RVQQLEAVLLA
+568 LLA
-579 DENFKNV
+579 DENFENV

-595 SFTAYAVDHCKRS
+595 SFTAYAVDHCNRS

-621 NYPGMDVSVSPTS
+621 NYPGMDVSVTPTS
-634 STSGMSEMGST
+634 STSGMSAMGST
-645 SNTTTVMLLGN
+645 GNTTTVMLLGD

-662 AGAAQVQDVM
+662 AGAEQVRDMM

-691 GHLEIDPLRAQ
+691 GHLEIDPQRAQ
-702 NAGTSPAAISMQVR
+702 NAGTTPAAISMQVR

-751 MDYPIRTQTGKLVTL
+751 MDYPIRTQTSKLVTL

-783 QDGDYAVTLTATT
+783 QDGQYSVTLTATT

-807 ISAAAKAL
+807 ISAGAEAL
-815 DFPEGVSIGTD
+815 DFPAGVAVGED
-826 AQTSMQNDEISTLAS
+826 ARTSMQNDELSTMVS

-880 LVFLTGRPMSMF
+880 LVFLTGRPMSTF

-912 DGTTQLRVTMPLEQ
+912 DGTTQLRQTMPLEQ

-933 TRLRPILMTTLTTI
+933 TRLRPILMTTLTAI

-977 STALAMFLVPP
+977 STVLAMFLVPP

-997 VDGSKRPPLFKKKK
+997 VDGSKRPPLFKKKNREK
-1011 CAKPSAEAALSAAES
+1011 SPVEAALSAAGS
-1026 SADET
+1026 NADEA

>member
-1 MKFVKSL
+1 MKFVKAL

-37 MPDFSMPVQLVIV
+37 MPEFSMPVQLVIV
-50 TWPGSDAD
+50 TWPGSDAE
-58 SVDRL
+58 SVDQL
-63 VAQPISDKCVT
+63 VAKPITDKCET
-74 LSDISSTVSYSYD
+74 LSDISSTVTYSYD

-115 LKADLPSDCNDPTIM
+115 LKASLPSDCNDPTIM

-158 KIKPDLQGISG
+158 KIKPDLQSISG

-177 TRDDYYRVVLDEE
+177 TRDDYFRVVLDEE

-196 LSISSVASAI
+196 LNISSVASAI
-206 GEADFEIPLGTVT
+206 GAADFEIPLGSVT
-219 MGSQDIALGSKGT
+219 MGTQDIALGSEGNLT
-232 LSVDAQMRQFPI
+232 VDAQMRQFPI

-288 SAASVGVCSKVI
+288 SAAAVGVCGKVL
-300 DTLDGYAGEGISYE
+300 DALDGYAGEGISYE

-327 QNIFETLLIG
+327 QSILQTLLVG
-337 VALAMAA
+337 VVLAMAV

-359 VSMPL
+359 ISMPL

-493 PVNRLLHRFQNFYR
+493 PVNRLLHKFQNFYR
-507 RVMPKLLRKPGKVML
+507 HVMPKLLRRPGKVML

-531 VLLATQMDFV
+531 ILLASQMEFV

-568 RVQQLEAVLLA
+568 RVQQLEAILLA
-579 DENFKNV
+579 DENFENV

-595 SFTAYAVDHCKRS
+595 SFTAYAVDNCKRS

-634 STSGMSEMGST
+634 SISGMSEMGST
-645 SNTTTVMLLGN
+645 GNTTTVMLLGN

-662 AGAAQVQDVM
+662 EGAEQVRDMM

-691 GHLEIDPLRAQ
+691 GHLEIDPLRVQ

-746 DVMSV
+746 DVNAV

-783 QDGDYAVTLTATT
+783 QDGDYSVTLTATT

-807 ISAAAKAL
+807 ISAGAKAL

-866 VMICIPLCLIGSFT
+866 VMICIPLCLIGS
-880 LVFLTGRPMSMF
+880 
-892 GLMGFMMLIGIS
+892 

-912 DGTTQLRVTMPLEQ
+912 DGTTQLRQTMPLEQ

-952 MIFTTSP
+952 MLFATSP

-977 STALAMFLVPP
+977 STVLAMFLVPP

-1011 CAKPSAEAALSAAES
+1011 CAKPSAEAALSVAES
-1026 SADET
+1026 NADEI

>member
-1 MKFVKSL
+1 M
-8 LKRPVS
+8 
-14 VLVLLLAV
+14 
-22 IVFGGAALTGMPLNF
+22 
-37 MPDFSMPVQLVIV
+37 
-50 TWPGSDAD
+50 
-58 SVDRL
+58 
-63 VAQPISDKCVT
+63 
-74 LSDISSTVSYSYD
+74 
-87 NYAMVQLV
+87 
-95 YNYGADEDDIY
+95 
-106 SDLKSAMDN
+106 
-115 LKADLPSDCNDPTIM
+115 
-130 QISADAMSTMTLSVS
+130 
-145 ADSGVDIA
+145 
-153 SVLDD
+153 
-158 KIKPDLQGISG
+158 
-169 VAQVEVSG
+169 
-177 TRDDYYRVVLDEE
+177 
-190 KMQQYG
+190 
-196 LSISSVASAI
+196 
-206 GEADFEIPLGTVT
+206 
-219 MGSQDIALGSKGT
+219 
-232 LSVDAQMRQFPI
+232 
-244 QTPSGQLI
+244 
-252 RLGDI
+252 
-257 AQFLRLD
+257 
-264 KKDADSISRY
+264 
-274 NGRESVLLSVTKQD
+274 
-288 SAASVGVCSKVI
+288 GVCGKVL
-300 DTLDGYAGEGISYE
+300 DTLDGYAGQGISYE
-314 IINNEADNITDTL
+314 VINNEADNITVTL
-327 QNIFETLLIG
+327 QSIFQTLLVG
-337 VALAMAA
+337 VVLAMAV

-359 VSMPL
+359 ISMPL

-406 FRFRQ
+406 FRFRE

-436 TTVVVYIPLTISK
+436 TTVVVYVPLSISQ
-449 GMSGMMFGPLLW
+449 GMAGMMFGPLLW

-467 LASFLCAIVVVP
+467 LASFLCAVVVVP

-493 PVNRLLHRFQNFYR
+493 PVNRLLRKFQNFYR

-531 VLLATQMDFV
+531 
-541 LIPNNYDGSI
+541 I
-551 SVDVSFRAGT
+551 
-561 KLAVMDE
+561 
-568 RVQQLEAVLLA
+568 LLA
-579 DENFKNV
+579 DENFENV

-621 NYPGMDVSVSPTS
+621 NYPGMDVSVTPTS
-634 STSGMSEMGST
+634 STSGMSAMGST
-645 SNTTTVMLLGN
+645 GNTTTVMLLGD

-662 AGAAQVQDVM
+662 AGAEQVRDMM

-691 GHLEIDPLRAQ
+691 GHLEIDSQRAQ
-702 NAGTSPAAISMQVR
+702 NAGTTPAAISMQVR

-741 KGKYE
+741 NGKYE
-746 DVMSV
+746 DVVSV
-751 MDYPIRTQTGKLVTL
+751 MDYPIRTQTSKLVTL

-783 QDGDYAVTLTATT
+783 QDGQYSVTLTATT

-807 ISAAAKAL
+807 ISAGAEAL
-815 DFPEGVSIGTD
+815 DFPAGVAVGED
-826 AQTSMQNDEISTLAS
+826 ARTSMQNDELSTMVS

-866 VMICIPLCLIGSFT
+866 VMICIPLCLIGFFT

-912 DGTTQLRVTMPLEQ
+912 DGTTQLRQTMPLEQ

-977 STALAMFLVPP
+977 STVLAMFLVPP

-997 VDGSKRPPLFKKKK
+997 VDGSKRPPLFKKKNREK
-1011 CAKPSAEAALSAAES
+1011 SPVEAALSAAGS
-1026 SADET
+1026 NADEA

>member
-1 MKFVKSL
+1 M
-8 LKRPVS
+8 
-14 VLVLLLAV
+14 
-22 IVFGGAALTGMPLNF
+22 
-37 MPDFSMPVQLVIV
+37 
-50 TWPGSDAD
+50 
-58 SVDRL
+58 
-63 VAQPISDKCVT
+63 
-74 LSDISSTVSYSYD
+74 
-87 NYAMVQLV
+87 
-95 YNYGADEDDIY
+95 
-106 SDLKSAMDN
+106 
-115 LKADLPSDCNDPTIM
+115 
-130 QISADAMSTMTLSVS
+130 
-145 ADSGVDIA
+145 
-153 SVLDD
+153 
-158 KIKPDLQGISG
+158 
-169 VAQVEVSG
+169 
-177 TRDDYYRVVLDEE
+177 
-190 KMQQYG
+190 
-196 LSISSVASAI
+196 
-206 GEADFEIPLGTVT
+206 
-219 MGSQDIALGSKGT
+219 
-232 LSVDAQMRQFPI
+232 
-244 QTPSGQLI
+244 
-252 RLGDI
+252 
-257 AQFLRLD
+257 
-264 KKDADSISRY
+264 
-274 NGRESVLLSVTKQD
+274 
-288 SAASVGVCSKVI
+288 
-300 DTLDGYAGEGISYE
+300 
-314 IINNEADNITDTL
+314 
-327 QNIFETLLIG
+327 
-337 VALAMAA
+337 
-344 LFLFFGDWKGSLVVG
+344 
-359 VSMPL
+359 
-364 SVLLAVIVLNF
+364 LLAVIVLNF

-406 FRFRQ
+406 FRYRA
-411 QGLSFQEAAAQGT
+411 QGLSFQEAAAEG
-424 STMLMSILAGTL
+424 SGSMLMSILAGTL
-436 TTVVVYIPLTISK
+436 TTVVVYIPLSISK

-467 LASFLCAIVVVP
+467 LASFLCAVVVVP
-479 LAFTLLTPK
+479 LSFTLLTPK

-493 PVNRLLHRFQNFYR
+493 PVNRLLRKFQNFYR

-531 VLLATQMDFV
+531 
-541 LIPNNYDGSI
+541 I
-551 SVDVSFRAGT
+551 
-561 KLAVMDE
+561 
-568 RVQQLEAVLLA
+568 LLA
-579 DENFKNV
+579 DENFENV

-634 STSGMSEMGST
+634 ATSGMSAMGST
-645 SNTTTVMLLGN
+645 GNTTTVMLLGD

-662 AGAAQVQDVM
+662 QGAEQVRELV
-672 AQTPGVI
+672 AQTPGVL

-691 GHLEIDPLRAQ
+691 GHLEIDPQRAQ
-702 NAGTSPAAISMQVR
+702 NAGTTPAAISMQIR

-721 LTAATVD
+721 LTTATVD

-751 MDYPIRTQTGKLVTL
+751 MDYPIRTQTSKLVTL

-783 QDGDYAVTLTATT
+783 QDGQYSVTLTATT

-807 ISAAAKAL
+807 ISAGAEAL
-815 DFPEGVSIGTD
+815 DFPAGVAVGED
-826 AQTSMQNDEISTLAS
+826 ARTSMQNDELSTMVS

-866 VMICIPLCLIGSFT
+866 VMICIPLCLISSFT

-912 DGTTQLRVTMPLEQ
+912 DGTTQLRQTMPLEQ

-977 STALAMFLVPP
+977 STVLAMFLVPP
-988 FYLLMRGER
+988 FCLLMRGER
-997 VDGSKRPPLFKKKK
+997 VDGSKRPPLFKKKNREK
-1011 CAKPSAEAALSAAES
+1011 SPVEAALSAAES
-1026 SADET
+1026 NADEA

>member
-1 MKFVKSL
+1 ML
-8 LKRPVS
+8 L
-14 VLVLLLAV
+14 
-22 IVFGGAALTGMPLNF
+22 T
-37 MPDFSMPVQLVIV
+37 
-50 TWPGSDAD
+50 
-58 SVDRL
+58 
-63 VAQPISDKCVT
+63 
-74 LSDISSTVSYSYD
+74 
-87 NYAMVQLV
+87 
-95 YNYGADEDDIY
+95 
-106 SDLKSAMDN
+106 
-115 LKADLPSDCNDPTIM
+115 
-130 QISADAMSTMTLSVS
+130 
-145 ADSGVDIA
+145 
-153 SVLDD
+153 
-158 KIKPDLQGISG
+158 
-169 VAQVEVSG
+169 
-177 TRDDYYRVVLDEE
+177 
-190 KMQQYG
+190 
-196 LSISSVASAI
+196 
-206 GEADFEIPLGTVT
+206 
-219 MGSQDIALGSKGT
+219 
-232 LSVDAQMRQFPI
+232 
-244 QTPSGQLI
+244 
-252 RLGDI
+252 
-257 AQFLRLD
+257 
-264 KKDADSISRY
+264 
-274 NGRESVLLSVTKQD
+274 
-288 SAASVGVCSKVI
+288 
-300 DTLDGYAGEGISYE
+300 
-314 IINNEADNITDTL
+314 
-327 QNIFETLLIG
+327 
-337 VALAMAA
+337 
-344 LFLFFGDWKGSLVVG
+344 
-359 VSMPL
+359 
-364 SVLLAVIVLNF
+364 VIVLNF

-406 FRFRQ
+406 SRYRA
-411 QGLSFQEAAAQGT
+411 QGLSFQEAAAEGT
-424 STMLMSILAGTL
+424 GSMLMSILAGTL
-436 TTVVVYIPLTISK
+436 TTVVVYIPLSISK

-467 LASFLCAIVVVP
+467 LASFLCAVVVVP

-493 PVNRLLHRFQNFYR
+493 PINRLLHKFQSFYR

-531 VLLATQMDFV
+531 
-541 LIPNNYDGSI
+541 I
-551 SVDVSFRAGT
+551 
-561 KLAVMDE
+561 
-568 RVQQLEAVLLA
+568 LLA
-579 DENFKNV
+579 DENFENV

-595 SFTAYAVDHCKRS
+595 SFTAYAVDHCNRS

-621 NYPGMDVSVSPTS
+621 NYPGMDVSVTPTS
-634 STSGMSEMGST
+634 STSGMSAMGST
-645 SNTTTVMLLGN
+645 GNTTTVMLLGD

-662 AGAAQVQDVM
+662 AGAEQVRDMM

-691 GHLEIDPLRAQ
+691 GHLEIDPQRAQ
-702 NAGTSPAAISMQVR
+702 NAGTTPAAISMQVR

-783 QDGDYAVTLTATT
+783 QDGQYSVTLTATT

-807 ISAAAKAL
+807 ISAGAEAL
-815 DFPEGVSIGTD
+815 DFPAGVAVGED
-826 AQTSMQNDEISTLAS
+826 ARTSMQNDELSTMVS

-880 LVFLTGRPMSMF
+880 LVFLTGRPMSTF

-912 DGTTQLRVTMPLEQ
+912 DGTTQLRQTMPLEQ

-933 TRLRPILMTTLTTI
+933 TRLRPILMTTLTAI

-977 STALAMFLVPP
+977 STVLAMFLVPP

-997 VDGSKRPPLFKKKK
+997 VDGSKRPPLFKKKNREK
-1011 CAKPSAEAALSAAES
+1011 SPVEAALSAAGS
-1026 SADET
+1026 NADEA